1 MTKVFVSNLLEI
13 KVPKCRISH

>member
-13 KVPKCRISH
+13 KVPKCSISH